1 LIHPFC
7 QKERS
12 MPHIPLEV
20 LSRGWLNIMRFIS
33 GSDSVSDNQLV
44 RFNFDTS
51 QLFAQ
56 QKIIRRRTASKL
68 SPSAMNQK

>member
-1 LIHPFC
+1 
-7 QKERS
+7 

-20 LSRGWLNIMRFIS
+20 LSRGWLNIMRFIT

-44 RFNFDTS
+44 RFDFDAS

-56 QKIIRRRTASKL
+56 QKIIRRQTASKL